1 MITSVKN
8 NKIKAWRKLHK
19 RKERIDAGIFL
30 IEGLHLVEEA
40 WKSNWTID
48 EIIAMDEIE
57 LPDWIREVPVEFVS
71 DHVFQHISQTKTPQ
85 GIAAIVKMNNP
96 VKAGGNHVLLIDAV
110 QDPGNLGT
118 MIRTAD
124 ASGFDGIVLGNETVD
139 LYNDKVIRATQG
151 SLFHIPIF
159 QANLKQEIMELK
171 QDGFHIWATALS
183 ENAKA
188 YNEMTKHDKIAL
200 MVGNEGSGLQTE
212 LLQLADAI
220 VTIPIYGKAESLNV
234 SVAAGI
240 LMYHV
245 KLVADSNRT
254 NYNIE

>member
-8 NKIKAWRKLHK
+8 NKVKAWRKLHK
-19 RKERIDAGIFL
+19 RKERIHSGTFL

-40 WKSNWTID
+40 LKSDWTID
-48 EIIAMDEIE
+48 EIIAVDMIE
-57 LPDWIREVPVEFVS
+57 LPDWVREVPVELVS

-85 GIAAIVKMNNP
+85 GVAAIVKMDNP
-96 VKAGGNHVLLIDAV
+96 VKSGGSHVLLIDSV

-139 LYNDKVIRATQG
+139 LYNDKVIRSTQG
-151 SLFHIPIF
+151 SLFHIPIY
-159 QANLKQEIMELK
+159 QANLHDEIMALK
-171 QDGFHIWATALS
+171 KDGFNIWATALS

-188 YNEMTKHDKIAL
+188 YNEIKRIDKIAL
-200 MVGNEGSGLQTE
+200 MVGNEGAGIQTE
-212 LLQLADAI
+212 LLQLADTI

-245 KLVADSNRT
+245 KLVADSN
-254 NYNIE
+254 